1 MLLVHQ
7 EVDYLL
13 NRTYNKDMK
22 ISYDPN
28 KNQRNI
34 EERGLSFEIASEL
47 DWATA
52 NIIVDERKDYGEKRY
67 QIYGYIEERL
77 YVAIFTPR
85 ADKVHIISLRK
96 ANKREMNRYG

>member
-34 EERGLSFEIASEL
+34 EERGLSFEIVSEL
-47 DWATA
+47 D
-52 NIIVDERKDYGEKRY
+52 
-67 QIYGYIEERL
+67 
-77 YVAIFTPR
+77 
-85 ADKVHIISLRK
+85 
-96 ANKREMNRYG
+96 